1 MSAPLATAVLAYARS
16 LLEQKIGIAF
26 QEHGEI
32 NVNTV
37 VLGLTLPE

>member
-16 LLEQKIGIAF
+16 LLEQSSGIAF
-26 QEHGEI
+26 QEHGGM
-32 NVNTV
+32 NANTV